1 MISFLA
7 RRDFFKRYLHFN
19 WNIMFLMLIPQL
31 AFKLPFCNQINLL
44 CAAVEAFAINYM
56 TTEVFAWVDF

>member
-1 MISFLA
+1 
-7 RRDFFKRYLHFN
+7 
-19 WNIMFLMLIPQL
+19 MFLMLIPQL

-56 TTEVFAWVDF
+56 TTEVFLLGWIFNVSWLSRMKITEKSLFIVK